1 MTLHPDS
8 AGEVTPSKL
17 RILLVIYAYP
27 PVLGGSEIEAQRV
40 AAALIQ
46 RGHEVQVLCT
56 GGPEMPQV
64 RNWVDP
70 AGVPVSILTRRSKGL
85 WKDRIFALRVAWR
98 IWSGRREYDVV
109 YFLMQGLHLAS
120 GLPAAHLAGKPV
132 VAKISGSG
140 IIPVMQGT
148 RIGRLELG
156 WLRRWRVPVMLLNS
170 GMFEE
175 ASRAGLSLEQLVWMP
190 NPVDP
195 AEFRPPKPGEAA
207 AWRQQHGIAKAGQV
221 GIYVGRLS
229 HEKGLPGLIR
239 GFAEAAA
246 ELPDALLLLVGD
258 GPMRTELETM
268 VRNLGP
274 VRDQIRFIGRV
285 PVEEVPNWL
294 RASDV
299 FALMS
304 PNEGFPCALVEAMAV
319 GLPSVVSDIPAN
331 IQLIDHELHG
341 LTARF
346 DDETAIGAAFLRLF
360 CNPLLLEQTGTAS
373 RKRVLENYSVQK
385 VIVRYE
391 AMFRDAIAS
400 ANPHVER
407 VGIDPVR

>member
-148 RIGRLELG
+148 RKPRAPALAWNNWCGCRTQWIRRNFVLPNREKLRPGGSSMESQKLARLVFMWAACLTRRACLDSLG
-156 WLRRWRVPVMLLNS
+156 VSQRRRPNYLMRSSYSWEMVQCGQSWKLWCGIWVPS
-170 GMFEE
+170 GTR
-175 ASRAGLSLEQLVWMP
+175 SGS
-190 NPVDP
+190 
-195 AEFRPPKPGEAA
+195 
-207 AWRQQHGIAKAGQV
+207 
-221 GIYVGRLS
+221 
-229 HEKGLPGLIR
+229 
-239 GFAEAAA
+239 
-246 ELPDALLLLVGD
+246 
-258 GPMRTELETM
+258 
-268 VRNLGP
+268 
-274 VRDQIRFIGRV
+274 
-285 PVEEVPNWL
+285 
-294 RASDV
+294 
-299 FALMS
+299 
-304 PNEGFPCALVEAMAV
+304 LVECQSRRFPIGFGRAM
-319 GLPSVVSDIPAN
+319 S
-331 IQLIDHELHG
+331 
-341 LTARF
+341 
-346 DDETAIGAAFLRLF
+346 LR
-360 CNPLLLEQTGTAS
+360 
-373 RKRVLENYSVQK
+373 
-385 VIVRYE
+385 
-391 AMFRDAIAS
+391 
-400 ANPHVER
+400 
-407 VGIDPVR
+407 